1 MNDELPDSGFSIES
15 LGEDT
20 AGNARQQLSLLE
32 KSLGSAHEPSETAA
46 LLDEAYRAAHSLKSA
61 IDSHRMPNVDRLAR
75 RVQDVVRATRSGAL
89 AVTPELGSML
99 ASVARI
105 ARDALDAVTAGSSEP
120 ASASS
125 AAAMLE
131 EMLAHPGAWTVPA
144 SLTGTPVQWARVQA
158 GRLSIAG
165 EAAAEARAAAA
176 GYARAAR
183 ASTDITDTVGSALT
197 AQEAELQKLR
207 DAIPA
212 ALGRAARGEPTT
224 AVAAELAGIVSGL
237 GVTAVQLEQSLS
249 RSSAAVREAA
259 VLGNRSAEK
268 AETAFSSLRSVRLDA
283 LLEDLPRVV
292 RRAARNAGRVVE
304 LVREP
309 TNLEVHAARAETVS
323 ALMRRCLRGLIGL
336 SKNRARTQRRGAPV
350 RAAQLSIFAR
360 AAGESLY
367 LRMALAGAAPDT
379 DDLKASLA
387 AAQKK
392 LAREDGTLEVESRKG
407 ESASILLTIRSA
419 AAVTSRSA
427 EFILA
432 RAGEAWYA
440 ILASSVVEC
449 IEAGMSTPD
458 YVLDGA
464 RLPTLRMND
473 TRDPRQ
479 GVVVKTP
486 RGGAVLLFDV
496 VGGREV
502 ALATTGGS
510 DSEAVAGISGTVRRP
525 DGSSARLVD
534 LAVLLPPR

>member
-1 MNDELPDSGFSIES
+1 
-15 LGEDT
+15 
-20 AGNARQQLSLLE
+20 
-32 KSLGSAHEPSETAA
+32 
-46 LLDEAYRAAHSLKSA
+46 
-61 IDSHRMPNVDRLAR
+61 
-75 RVQDVVRATRSGAL
+75 
-89 AVTPELGSML
+89 
-99 ASVARI
+99 
-105 ARDALDAVTAGSSEP
+105 
-120 ASASS
+120 
-125 AAAMLE
+125 
-131 EMLAHPGAWTVPA
+131 
-144 SLTGTPVQWARVQA
+144 
-158 GRLSIAG
+158 
-165 EAAAEARAAAA
+165 
-176 GYARAAR
+176 
-183 ASTDITDTVGSALT
+183 
-197 AQEAELQKLR
+197 
-207 DAIPA
+207 
-212 ALGRAARGEPTT
+212 
-224 AVAAELAGIVSGL
+224 
-237 GVTAVQLEQSLS
+237 
-249 RSSAAVREAA
+249 
-259 VLGNRSAEK
+259 
-268 AETAFSSLRSVRLDA
+268 
-283 LLEDLPRVV
+283 
-292 RRAARNAGRVVE
+292 
-304 LVREP
+304 
-309 TNLEVHAARAETVS
+309 
-323 ALMRRCLRGLIGL
+323 
-336 SKNRARTQRRGAPV
+336 V